1 MERTYAFSISP
12 MDTAYLRPQVRDALE
27 RYSEILSR
35 RQHPKLWELTD
46 KINSVPKVSQ
56 AVSDKRR
63 RRRTALGLLDWLLSL
78 VVLLPGLMDPQELLM
93 PLLVGAVCFGAGT
106 VILWRNLRAVL
117 AILSMPLGL
126 LLLFGACNNPET
138 LGCFLIF
145 SLVLLALG
153 AAALLTRK
161 RAPRDPYD
169 RAAGKLLEGR
179 DSPELRVLRVLF
191 DADGMVV
198 THAGVQESRRVP
210 YREMVMI
217 LETKDLLLPVTDEVI
232 VTLQKQD
239 QCTGMLTDLR
249 EWLQEQTAYYIL

>member
-1 MERTYAFSISP
+1 MERTYSFSISP
-12 MDTAYLRPQVRDALE
+12 MDTVSLRPQVRDALE

-35 RQHPKLWELTD
+35 RQHPKMWELTD

-56 AVSDKRR
+56 AISDKRR
-63 RRRTALGLLDWLLSL
+63 RRRTVLGLMNWLLSL
-78 VVLLPGLMDPQELLM
+78 VLLLPGLMEPQALLT
-93 PLLVGAVCFGAGT
+93 PLLVGAICFGIGT

-126 LLLFGACNNPET
+126 LLLLGACNNPKT

-145 SLVLLALG
+145 SLILLALG
-153 AAALLTRK
+153 AAALITRR

-179 DSPELRVLRVLF
+179 ENPELRVLRVLF
-191 DADGMVV
+191 DSDGMVI
-198 THAGVQESRRVP
+198 THVAAQEHHRVP
-210 YREMVMI
+210 YSEMAMI
-217 LETKDLLLPVTDEVI
+217 LETKDRLLPITDEVI

-249 EWLQEQTAYYIL
+249 EWLQEQTEYYIL